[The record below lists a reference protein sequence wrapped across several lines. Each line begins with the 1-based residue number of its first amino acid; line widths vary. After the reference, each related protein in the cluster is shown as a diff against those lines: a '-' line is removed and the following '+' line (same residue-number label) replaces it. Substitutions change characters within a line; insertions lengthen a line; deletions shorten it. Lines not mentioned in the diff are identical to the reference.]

1 MSKNKDDN
9 QDSEE
14 ISTDFENESEVIELT
29 PENEIEN
36 RLENALKRSEDL
48 FDKLQRLQADYD
60 NYRKRM
66 TERFEE
72 VNRFASEGIV
82 LRLLDVYDNLERAM
96 QVDFSA
102 NPESAKDGVKAIY
115 KQLDKLLQKEE
126 VRPIDSIGKEFDPYY
141 QHAISSTHDPEKP
154 DNQVVE
160 ELQKG
165 YMIREKVLRPA
176 LVVVNRYQDLSNDD
190 DTDEN
195 NSEEEDG
202 E

>member
-1 MSKNKDDN
+1 MSKNKENN
-9 QDSEE
+9 QNSED
-14 ISTDFENESEVIELT
+14 ISVDFEDEPEVIELT
-29 PENEIEN
+29 PENEIET
-36 RLENALKRSEDL
+36 RLESALKRSEDL
-48 FDKLQRLQADYD
+48 FEKLRRLQADYD

-96 QVDFSA
+96 HVDFSA
-102 NPESAKDGVKAIY
+102 NPDSAKDGVKAIY
-115 KQLDKLLQKEE
+115 KQLDKLLKKEE
-126 VRPIDSIGKEFDPYY
+126 VRPIESIGKEFDPYY
-141 QHAISSTHDPEKP
+141 QHAVSSTHDPEKP
-154 DNQVVE
+154 DNQVIE

-176 LVVVNRYQDLSNDD
+176 LVVVNRHKDCSQDD
-190 DTDEN
+190 DTEES
-195 NSEEEDG
+195 NSQGEDG

>member
-1 MSKNKDDN
+1 MSKNKEDN
-9 QDSEE
+9 QNSEE
-14 ISTDFENESEVIELT
+14 NSMDFENEHEVIELT

-102 NPESAKDGVKAIY
+102 NPESAKDGVKAIH
-115 KQLDKLLQKEE
+115 KQLDKLLKKEE
-126 VRPIDSIGKEFDPYY
+126 VRPIESTGKEFDPYY
-141 QHAISSTHDPEKP
+141 QHAVSSTHNPEKP
-154 DNQVVE
+154 DNHVVE

-176 LVVVNRYQDLSNDD
+176 LVVVNRHQDSSRDED
-190 DTDEN
+190 KDEN
-195 NSEEEDG
+195 KSQGEDG

>member
-1 MSKNKDDN
+1 MSKNKEDN
-9 QDSEE
+9 QNSEE
-14 ISTDFENESEVIELT
+14 ISMDFDDESEVIELT
-29 PENEIEN
+29 PEDEIEN
-36 RLENALKRSEDL
+36 ELESALKRSENL

-82 LRLLDVYDNLERAM
+82 LRLLEVYDNLERAM
-96 QVDFSA
+96 QVDFDA
-102 NPESAKDGVKAIY
+102 NPASAKDGVKAIH
-115 KQLDKLLQKEE
+115 KQLDKLLKKEE
-126 VRPIDSIGKEFDPYY
+126 VRPIESIGKEFDPYY
-141 QHAISSTHDPEKP
+141 QHAVSSTHNPEKP

-176 LVVVNRYQDLSNDD
+176 LVVVNRHTDSSRDE
-190 DTDEN
+190 DTEK
-195 NSEEEDG
+195 SKSQGEDG